1 MEAVLWRRLVEIVE
15 WKRSPRGDDSSV
27 SSSWGVGGGCVVV
40 VVVEDR
46 WRMMVWVWGVVVC
59 RVVLSALWVARAD
72 LVKRGR
78 LDDINFVA
86 LIIVDSVFLTSILS
100 FPDSSNK

>member
-15 WKRSPRGDDSSV
+15 WNRSPRGDDSSV
-27 SSSWGVGGGCVVV
+27 SSSWCVGGGVG
-40 VVVEDR
+40 VVEDR
-46 WRMMVWVWGVVVC
+46 WRMMWVWGVVVC

-86 LIIVDSVFLTSILS
+86 LIIVDRSRFSDEYIVFSR
-100 FPDSSNK
+100 